1 MKNNKVINM
10 EQIYCEL
17 SQKINSSDL
26 PVLIA
31 VDGRCAAGK
40 STLAAWLKERFE
52 CTVNVIHM
60 DDFFLQPYQRTRQRM
75 EEPGGNIDYE
85 RFEKEVMYS
94 LSRFENFSYQ
104 IYDCKIKKLSSR
116 IYVEPAEISI
126 VEGSYSCHPA
136 LWDFYTLRIF
146 LDVEPEEQLRR
157 ICGRNGAEAVSVFR
171 DKWIPLEEKYFT
183 AYQIQER
190 SDFVFSFIF
199 FKQTTE
205 VFLH

>member
-126 VEGSYSCHPA
+126 VEGSYSCHPT

-190 SDFVFSFIF
+190 SDFVFSFI
-199 FKQTTE
+199 
-205 VFLH
+205 

>member
-17 SQKINSSDL
+17 SQKINSNDL
-26 PVLIA
+26 PVFIA

-52 CTVNVIHM
+52 CKVNVIHM
-60 DDFFLQPYQRTRQRM
+60 DDFFLQSHQRSRQRM
-75 EEPGGNIDYE
+75 EEPGGNVDYE
-85 RFEKEVMYS
+85 RFKKEVMYF
-94 LSRFENFSYQ
+94 LSRFQNFSYQ
-104 IYDCKIKKLSSR
+104 VYDCKIRKLSSR
-116 IYVEPAEISI
+116 VYVEPAKISI
-126 VEGSYSCHPA
+126 IEGSYSCHPT

-157 ICGRNGAEAVSVFR
+157 ICSRNGEKAVSVFR
-171 DKWIPLEEKYFT
+171 DKWIPLEEKYFA

-190 SDFVFSFIF
+190 SDFVFSLI
-199 FKQTTE
+199 
-205 VFLH
+205 

>member
-1 MKNNKVINM
+1 
-10 EQIYCEL
+10 
-17 SQKINSSDL
+17 
-26 PVLIA
+26 
-31 VDGRCAAGK
+31 
-40 STLAAWLKERFE
+40 
-52 CTVNVIHM
+52 M

-126 VEGSYSCHPA
+126 VEGSYSCHPT

-190 SDFVFSFIF
+190 SDFVFSFI
-199 FKQTTE
+199 
-205 VFLH
+205 

>member
-190 SDFVFSFIF
+190 SDFVFSFI
-199 FKQTTE
+199 
-205 VFLH
+205 

>member
-146 LDVEPEEQLRR
+146 LDVEPKEQLRR
-157 ICGRNGAEAVSVFR
+157 ICDRNGAEAVSVFR

-190 SDFVFSFIF
+190 SDFVFSFI
-199 FKQTTE
+199 
-205 VFLH
+205 

>member
-104 IYDCKIKKLSSR
+104 IYDCKIKKLYSR

-190 SDFVFSFIF
+190 SDFVFSFI
-199 FKQTTE
+199 
-205 VFLH
+205 

>member
-60 DDFFLQPYQRTRQRM
+60 DDFFLQPHQRTRQRM

-94 LSRFENFSYQ
+94 LFRFENFSYQ

-126 VEGSYSCHPA
+126 IEGSYSCHPA

-146 LDVEPEEQLRR
+146 LDVEPKEQLRR

-190 SDFVFSFIF
+190 SDFVFSFI
-199 FKQTTE
+199 
-205 VFLH
+205 

>member
-157 ICGRNGAEAVSVFR
+157 ICG
-171 DKWIPLEEKYFT
+171 
-183 AYQIQER
+183 QIGR
-190 SDFVFSFIF
+190 AHV
-199 FKQTTE
+199 
-205 VFLH
+205 

>member
-60 DDFFLQPYQRTRQRM
+60 DDFFLQPHQRTRQRM

-146 LDVEPEEQLRR
+146 LDVEPKEQLRR
-157 ICGRNGAEAVSVFR
+157 ICDRNGAEAVSVFR

-190 SDFVFSFIF
+190 SDFVFSFI
-199 FKQTTE
+199 
-205 VFLH
+205 

>member
-94 LSRFENFSYQ
+94 LFRFENFSYQ

-190 SDFVFSFIF
+190 SDFVFSFI
-199 FKQTTE
+199 
-205 VFLH
+205 

>member
-1 MKNNKVINM
+1 MKNNKDINM

-190 SDFVFSFIF
+190 SDFVFSFI
-199 FKQTTE
+199 
-205 VFLH
+205 

>member
-136 LWDFYTLRIF
+136 LWDFYTLQIF

-190 SDFVFSFIF
+190 SDFVFSFI
-199 FKQTTE
+199 
-205 VFLH
+205 